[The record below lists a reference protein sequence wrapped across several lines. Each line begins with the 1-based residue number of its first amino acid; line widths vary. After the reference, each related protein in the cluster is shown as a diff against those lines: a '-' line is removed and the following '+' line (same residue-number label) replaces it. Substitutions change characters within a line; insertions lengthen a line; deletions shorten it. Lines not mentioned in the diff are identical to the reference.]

1 MEVFIHRA
9 PVGYTTAD
17 LEGVEELEEKLQGLV
32 TFEPLNDDKEV
43 TVEITGRWGKIKS
56 LLSGPAFADIWFNA
70 DRSPE
75 HL

>member
-1 MEVFIHRA
+1 MEVFIHRT
-9 PVGYTTAD
+9 PVGYTTVG

-32 TFEPLNDDKEV
+32 TFEPLNDDEEV

-56 LLSGPAFADIWFNA
+56 LLSGPAFADIWFNP